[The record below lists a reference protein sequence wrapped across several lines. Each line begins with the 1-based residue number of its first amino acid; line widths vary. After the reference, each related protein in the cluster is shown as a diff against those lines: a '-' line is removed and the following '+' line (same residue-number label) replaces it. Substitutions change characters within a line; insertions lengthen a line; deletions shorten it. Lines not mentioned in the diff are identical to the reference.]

1 MLRVLS
7 FALVLA
13 FPLTAHAQALVAA
26 VLDANGV
33 PDAAVKRLQRATEAA
48 LKQAS
53 SLQVGEGP
61 AWKKGAPKKCTDDCA
76 RALVES
82 LGGAAVLLDLKSA
95 DAKGERVSIE
105 LQLWLDGERVGSKR
119 GEGTI
124 DGFETG
130 IRPQLEGLLP
140 GWARKGFGGLRLE
153 VEPGTVVKVD
163 GRLPSGKGEVVAV
176 PAGVHQVDVVFPEGH
191 AVLQRLEVPEGTR
204 VRLEATAP
212 SAAVTGKVGKGMTA
226 LRGVSYG
233 VFVAGAATMAG
244 GLVAGTLGRHTAGD
258 LTAPCRG
265 DVRDCTTLDV
275 VLTKQAQAQAY
286 ADTGNVMLGVGA
298 GLAATGVVLFLI
310 DALTD

>member
-1 MLRVLS
+1 VLRVLS
-7 FALVLA
+7 FAFVLA

-76 RALVES
+76 RSLVES

-119 GEGTI
+119 GEGTV

-130 IRPQLEGLLP
+130 IRPQLED
-140 GWARKGFGGLRLE
+140 RKSTRLNSSH
-153 VEPGTVVKVD
+153 
-163 GRLPSGKGEVVAV
+163 RYISRMPS
-176 PAGVHQVDVVFPEGH
+176 
-191 AVLQRLEVPEGTR
+191 
-204 VRLEATAP
+204 
-212 SAAVTGKVGKGMTA
+212 SA
-226 LRGVSYG
+226 
-233 VFVAGAATMAG
+233 
-244 GLVAGTLGRHTAGD
+244 
-258 LTAPCRG
+258 
-265 DVRDCTTLDV
+265 
-275 VLTKQAQAQAY
+275 
-286 ADTGNVMLGVGA
+286 
-298 GLAATGVVLFLI
+298 
-310 DALTD
+310 